1 MTRSLWIRVGV
12 TRLILLART
21 VDLFISGYTLIIF
34 VRVIMSWIR
43 PQGYSPVYHRLGTIV
58 YAITEPLLGP
68 MRRALPSTG
77 GIDFSPILALI
88 LLSMLR
94 NAAWR
99 FLTQTL
105 VF

>member
-1 MTRSLWIRVGV
+1 M
-12 TRLILLART
+12 ILLART
-21 VDLFISGYTLIIF
+21 VDLFIGAYYMLIF

-43 PQGYSPVYHRLGTIV
+43 PQGYSPIYHRLGTVV

-68 MRRALPSTG
+68 IRRALPSTG
-77 GIDFSPILALI
+77 GIDFSPLVALI

-94 NAAWR
+94 RAAWQ